1 MNGASGRP
9 LNGAAGWGFKGRSA
23 AFARLR
29 GLPPPDRAMPR
40 GLRSLLLAVAL
51 VPGPVLAQF
60 VPVTGGAPALET
72 FDTLAASG
80 SGSGLPAGWAFVE
93 SGSNANTS
101 YSASGG
107 VANGG
112 DTYSF
117 GTGTSSERALGGIQ
131 SNSLVPLFGAQLR
144 NDTGTTLLQ
153 LAVTYTGEQW
163 RLGST
168 GRVDR
173 LDFQYSLDATSLTTG
188 TWTDVD
194 ALDFVAPVTAGTVG
208 ALDGNASAN
217 RSAIGATI
225 TGLSLAPAATLWVR
239 WLDFNA
245 SGADDGLAIDD
256 ASFSSGA
263 PPVDVAPRVASTVPA
278 DNATLVA
285 VGANVAV
292 TFSEPVALGAT
303 ALELACTSGPR
314 TLARS
319 GGPTTWTFDPATD
332 FAPGDACTGTV
343 RAAQVTD
350 LDGTPD
356 AMAADVVFGF
366 TVAPDLPPTVVSTVP
381 ANNATN
387 VGLGA
392 NLVVAFSEPVNAGTG
407 AFELRCGPSDPL
419 AFGISQV
426 AQTTY
431 TLDPVANFEPLADC
445 TLRVVAAQVADLDAS
460 ADPLP
465 ADVLVAFT
473 TGQGASDY
481 YAGVDAS
488 SCQALRTTLHALIDD
503 HTVYPYTGSPTDV
516 WTMLEA
522 ADQDPADPARVLDV
536 YFNKSF
542 LKVTDRD
549 TGTSVPQGTRY
560 NREHTWPQ
568 SLGFPNATGN
578 LGFPNAPRS
587 DAHMLYASEKDWNAD
602 RGNKPFADCPPPG
615 CSARY
620 TLSHPITGGAG
631 SAAACSYAAGNCNWV
646 GGADGNQGSFEVWT
660 RRKGDVARAVL
671 YMDVRYEGGV
681 ATGGNT
687 QGQAEPE
694 LIVTDDRNL
703 IQQASGG
710 TAYMG
715 LRSTLLAWH
724 ALDPPDAQ
732 EVLRNDVVQSFQ
744 GNRNPFI
751 DHPEWVALAFAQPC
765 GSGPAD
771 AVFGNGFEP

>member
-1 MNGASGRP
+1 
-9 LNGAAGWGFKGRSA
+9 
-23 AFARLR
+23 
-29 GLPPPDRAMPR
+29 MPK
-40 GLRSLLLAVAL
+40 GLRSLLLAGVL
-51 VPGPVLAQF
+51 LPGGALAQA
-60 VPVTGGAPALET
+60 VSIPAGAPTVET
-72 FDTLAASG
+72 FDSLAASG
-80 SGSGLPAGWAFVE
+80 PGSSLPTGWALAE
-93 SGSNANTS
+93 SGTNANTS
-101 YSASGG
+101 YTAGSGA
-107 VANGG
+107 ANGG

-117 GTGTSSERALGGIQ
+117 GTGTGTERALGGLQ
-131 SNSLVPLFGAQLR
+131 SGSLVPLYGAQLR
-144 NDTGTTLLQ
+144 NDTGATLAQ
-153 LAVTYTGEQW
+153 LVVAYTGEQW
-163 RLGST
+163 RLGT
-168 GRVDR
+168 LGRVDR
-173 LDFQYSLDATSLTTG
+173 LDFQYSLDAISLTTG
-188 TWTDVD
+188 TWVDVD
-194 ALDFVAPVTAGTVG
+194 TLDFIAPTTTGAVG
-208 ALDGNASAN
+208 ALDGNATAN
-217 RSAIGATI
+217 RTALTATI
-225 TGLSLAPAATLWVR
+225 TGLAIAPQATLWVR
-239 WLDFNA
+239 WVDFNA
-245 SGADDGLAIDD
+245 TSADDGLAIDD

-263 PPVDVAPRVASTVPA
+263 PPVDVAPRVTATQPA
-278 DNATLVA
+278 DGATQVA
-285 VGANVAV
+285 PTAGITL
-292 TFSEPVALGAT
+292 TFSEAVALGT
-303 ALELACTSGPR
+303 GALEVACTSGPR

-319 GGPTTWTFDPATD
+319 GGPTSWSFDPTTD
-332 FAPGDACTGTV
+332 FAPGDACTATV

-350 LDGTPD
+350 LDGKPD

-366 TVAPDLPPTVVSTVP
+366 GIAPDLPPSVASTVP

-392 NLVVAFSEPVNAGTG
+392 NLVVTFSDAVNAGAG
-407 AFELRCGPSDPL
+407 AFALNCPPSGPL
-419 AFGISQV
+419 AIAVSNVQ
-426 AQTTY
+426 QTTY
-431 TLDPVANFEPLADC
+431 TIDPAANLEPLTAC
-445 TLRVVAAQVADLDAS
+445 TLRVVAAQVADLDGT
-460 ADPLP
+460 ADPLA
-465 ADVLVAFT
+465 ADVVVSFT
-473 TGQGASDY
+473 TGQGAGDY

-522 ADQDPADPARVLDV
+522 ADQDPADPARLLDV

-542 LKVTDRD
+542 AKVADRD
-549 TGTSVPQGTRY
+549 NGTSVPQGTRY

-615 CSARY
+615 CSARH

-631 SAAACSYAAGNCNWV
+631 SAAACNHALGNCNWV
-646 GGADGNQGSFEVWT
+646 GGTDGNQGSFEVWT

-671 YMDVRYEGGV
+671 YMDVRYDGGV

-715 LRSTLLAWH
+715 LKSTLLAWH

-751 DHPEWVALAFAQPC
+751 DHPEWAAIVFAQPC
-765 GSGPAD
+765 GSGPED